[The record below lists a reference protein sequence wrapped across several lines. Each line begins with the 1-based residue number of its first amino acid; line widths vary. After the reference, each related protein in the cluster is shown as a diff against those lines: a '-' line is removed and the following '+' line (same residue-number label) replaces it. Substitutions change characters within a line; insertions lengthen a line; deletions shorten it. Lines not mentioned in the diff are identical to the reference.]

1 MATRRT
7 VLLIGL
13 AGALA
18 GSLRARAQTSANT
31 EWRHYAADLANT
43 RYAPLDQIH
52 GGNFNTL
59 KVAWQ
64 FRPDALGPHPEI
76 NYEGTPFVHRRPAL
90 CHRGHTPRSHMP
102 GRCHR

>member
-1 MATRRT
+1 VTDARPRRPGIKDPDDDT
-7 VLLIGL
+7 QESSTDGL

-18 GSLRARAQTSANT
+18 GSLRARAQTPANS

-52 GGNFNTL
+52 AGNFNTL

-64 FRPDALGPHPEI
+64 FRA
-76 NYEGTPFVHRRPAL
+76 
-90 CHRGHTPRSHMP
+90 
-102 GRCHR
+102 RCA